1 MIKKARS
8 VPLRMRI
15 LRAMKRRVRSSHEK
29 YQDFLNELGRKEAG
43 IYGEQSLDYYLK
55 LLPETEH
62 PYYIFHGLRLPFRD
76 TFFQMDTLI
85 LFSNFFLV
93 LEVKYFKG
101 TLYFDPKNYQLL
113 QEVEGNSIKVYQD
126 PILQAS
132 NQCSK
137 LQSWLRTKQ
146 FSELPCEKLAVLSNP
161 KVITKVLS
169 YHSEVNR
176 YVIKSP
182 ALSTKV
188 NTLLKRHSS
197 QPLDKRLIKKLIK
210 QLLKDHTPD
219 KSSPISQYRVLPSDI
234 ITGVLCP
241 RCNLNEIMKRIHG
254 TWECTICGGKY
265 EDAHRAALVDYAL
278 LISPF
283 ITMRELK
290 RFLRIE
296 NRVTI
301 TRLLKSL
308 DIEFVG
314 GNKSRTYN
322 LTPLLTK
329 T

>member
-1 MIKKARS
+1 MIKKARC
-8 VPLRMRI
+8 VPLRVHI
-15 LRAMKRRVRSSHEK
+15 LRAMKRRIRPNHEK

-43 IYGEQSLDYYLK
+43 IYGEQSIDYYLK
-55 LLPETEH
+55 LLPETER

-76 TFFQMDTLI
+76 TFFQIDTLI

-113 QEVEGNSIKVYQD
+113 QEVEGNPLKVYQD

-132 NQCSK
+132 NQCFK
-137 LQSWLRTKQ
+137 LNSWLRTKQ
-146 FSELPCEKLAVLSNP
+146 FPEFPCEKLIVLTNP

-169 YHSEVNR
+169 SPGEADR

-197 QPLDKRLIKKLIK
+197 EPLDKKLIKKLVK
-210 QLLKDHTPD
+210 QLLKEHTLD
-219 KSSPISQYRVLPSDI
+219 NSSPIPQYGVLPADI

-241 RCNLNEIMKRIHG
+241 NCIPNEIMKRIHG
-254 TWECTICGGKY
+254 AWECSKCRGKF
-265 EDAHRAALVDYAL
+265 EDAHIAALRDYVL

-283 ITMRELK
+283 ITMREL
-290 RFLRIE
+290 RRYLGIE

-301 TRLLKSL
+301 IRLLKNL
-308 DIEFVG
+308 NIDFVG
-314 GNKSRTYN
+314 EKKSRTYN
-322 LTPLLTK
+322 LSPLLTK
-329 T
+329 I

>member
-1 MIKKARS
+1 MIKKARC
-8 VPLRMRI
+8 VPLRVHI
-15 LRAMKRRVRSSHEK
+15 LRAMKRRVRPDHEK

-55 LLPETEH
+55 LLPETDH
-62 PYYIFHGLRLPFRD
+62 PFYIFHGLRLPFRD

-85 LFSNFFLV
+85 LFTNFFLV
-93 LEVKYFKG
+93 LEVKFFKG

-113 QEVEGNSIKVYQD
+113 QEVEENPLKVYPD

-137 LQSWLRTKQ
+137 LQSWLRSKQ
-146 FSELPCEKLAVLSNP
+146 LPELRCEKLAVLTNP
-161 KVITKVLS
+161 KVIMKVLS
-169 YHSEVNR
+169 NPSAVDR

-182 ALSTKV
+182 ALSDKV
-188 NTLLKRHSS
+188 SILLKRHSS
-197 QPLDKRLIKKLIK
+197 QHLDKKFTKKLIK

-219 KSSPISQYRVLPSDI
+219 TSSPITQYGILASDI
-234 ITGVLCP
+234 IKGVICP
-241 RCNLNEIMKRIHG
+241 SCNPYKIMKRIYG
-254 TWECTICGGKY
+254 TWECSNCG
-265 EDAHRAALVDYAL
+265 ERLDSAHIMALKDYAL

-290 RFLRIE
+290 RYLGLE
-296 NRVTI
+296 NRLTI
-301 TRLLKSL
+301 IRLLKNL

-314 GNKSRTYN
+314 GTKSRTYN
-322 LTPLLTK
+322 LTPLLK

>member
-1 MIKKARS
+1 
-8 VPLRMRI
+8 MRVHI
-15 LRAMKRRVRSSHEK
+15 LRAMKRRVRPNHENF
-29 YQDFLNELGRKEAG
+29 QDILNELGRKEAG

-85 LFSNFFLV
+85 LFSNSFLV

-113 QEVEGNSIKVYQD
+113 QEVEGSLKVYQD

-146 FSELPCEKLAVLSNP
+146 FPELPCEKLVVLTNP

-169 YHSEVNR
+169 SPSEVDK

-182 ALSTKV
+182 ALAAKV
-188 NTLLKRHSS
+188 SALLKRYSS
-197 QPLDKRLIKKLIK
+197 QPLEKKLIKKLIK
-210 QLLKDHTPD
+210 QLLKDHTPEN
-219 KSSPISQYRVLPSDI
+219 SSPITQYGILPSDI
-234 ITGVLCP
+234 INGVLCTS
-241 RCNLNEIMKRIHG
+241 CNPNKIMKRIYG
-254 TWECTICGGKY
+254 TWECPYCLERSDSEYIV
-265 EDAHRAALVDYAL
+265 ALKDYAL

-283 ITMRELK
+283 ITMKELK
-290 RFLRIE
+290 IYLGLE
-296 NRVTI
+296 NRLTI
-301 TRLLKSL
+301 ISLLKNL
-308 DIEFVG
+308 NIEFIG
-314 GNKSRTYN
+314 GTKSRTYN